1 MLRFEYM
8 NISVKIS
15 RMLEEALKRETRTEY
30 QTSWCRILVGVN
42 LLSKKRA
49 LLLMLII
56 PLLALGSTG
65 LHVILSPSLSINSF
79 PAVSNSYKP
88 SLEDLNRYLSVP
100 AIFSG
105 GMQISLGKSRLYLN
119 MDLRQEFSDYLMGKW
134 FSNLPLSTTSFLP
147 SIDMNFPRLG
157 YFERRD
163 ENSLISLGRRK
174 LSLGGSTYSFVLSNT
189 LPYFD
194 HLWIELNGK
203 AKSGEYLYN
212 FFVISSDRTV
222 SGGPKT
228 LLGHRFGYMNDN
240 LKVTFGEENLVYG
253 VYPDLQDIGPFLIYH
268 HTYQDHSNVT
278 ATIAAEVK
286 IDRAI
291 AYGEFTLDDF
301 RLSTESPNSNPTAFG
316 WLAGFSWKI
325 SDGLPYSGL
334 RFTEAE
340 NEVRD
345 QTLLNSGGLRVRMEH
360 YHATTYLYNR
370 GISIGKFTYQYR
382 FNVLHL
388 DSWPVITG
396 FFGFPFGPDSTLSLV
411 GIEYESQ
418 NVFVKVALELLREGS
433 FTIDS
438 PYSPPFDQDWYGPK
452 NPINRSLI
460 LSLTCFFAYCPDT
473 ALFAGG
479 KVIFADH
486 IDFWI
491 NLGFIKGFSLF

>member
-1 MLRFEYM
+1 
-8 NISVKIS
+8 
-15 RMLEEALKRETRTEY
+15 MLEEALKRETRTEY

-42 LLSKKRA
+42 LLSKKHA

-56 PLLALGSTG
+56 PLIALGSTG
-65 LHVILSPSLSINSF
+65 LHVILSPSLSFNSF
-79 PAVSNSYKP
+79 HAVSNSYRP
-88 SLEDLNRYLSVP
+88 SLEDLNRYFSVP
-100 AIFSG
+100 SIFSG
-105 GMQISLGKSRLYLN
+105 GMEISLGRSRLYVD
-119 MDLRQEFSDYLMGKW
+119 MDLRQEFSDYLTGEW
-134 FSNLPLSTTSFLP
+134 FTNLPLSSTSYLP
-147 SIDMNFPRLG
+147 EVDMNFPRLG

-163 ENSLISLGRRK
+163 ENSLISFGRRK

-240 LKVTFGEENLVYG
+240 LKVTFCEENLVYG

-286 IDRAI
+286 IDRAV

-316 WLAGFSWKI
+316 WLTGFSWKI

-334 RFTEAE
+334 KFTEAE
-340 NEVRD
+340 NEIRD
-345 QTLLNSGGLRVRMEH
+345 RTLLNSGGLRVRIEH

-370 GISIGKFTYQYR
+370 STSIGKFTYQYR
-382 FNVLHL
+382 FNVMHL
-388 DSWPVITG
+388 DSWPIITG
-396 FFGFPFGPDSTLSLV
+396 FFGFPYGPDSTLSLV

-418 NVFVKVALELLREGS
+418 NVFVKAALELLREGS

-452 NPINRSLI
+452 KPINRSLI
-460 LSLTCFFAYCPDT
+460 LSLASLFAFCPDT
-473 ALFAGG
+473 ALFADG

-491 NLGFIKGFSLF
+491 NVGFIKVFSLF

>member
-1 MLRFEYM
+1 M
-8 NISVKIS
+8 SK
-15 RMLEEALKRETRTEY
+15 
-30 QTSWCRILVGVN
+30 CC
-42 LLSKKRA
+42 LS
-49 LLLMLII
+49 LLMLII
-56 PLLALGSTG
+56 PLMVLGSTG
-65 LHVILSPSLSINSF
+65 LHVILSPSLTLDNIPS
-79 PAVSNSYKP
+79 VTSNYEP
-88 SLEDLNRYLSVP
+88 DLEDLNRYMRVP

-105 GMQISLGKSRLYLN
+105 GLEITFGNSRLYVN
-119 MDLRQEFSDYLMGKW
+119 MDLRQEFSDYLMGDW

-147 SIDMNFPRLG
+147 AVDMNFPRLG

-163 ENSLISLGRRK
+163 ANSLISLGRRK
-174 LSLGGSTYSFVLSNT
+174 LSLGSSTYSFVLSNT

-222 SGGPKT
+222 GGGPKT

-240 LKVTFGEENLVYG
+240 LKLTFGEENLVYG
-253 VYPDLQDIGPFLIYH
+253 VYPDLQDLGPFLIYH
-268 HTYQDHSNVT
+268 HTYQSNSNVT
-278 ATIAAEVK
+278 ATLAAEIKLSDV
-286 IDRAI
+286 I

-316 WLAGFSWKI
+316 WFAGFSWKI

-334 RFTEAE
+334 RFTESE
-340 NEVRD
+340 NEIRD
-345 QTLLNSGGLRVRMEH
+345 RTLLNSGGLRLRIEH

-370 GISIGKFTYQYR
+370 GTSIGKFTYQYR

-396 FFGFPFGPDSTLSLV
+396 FFGFPYGPDSTLSLV

-418 NVFVKVALELLREGS
+418 NMLVKVALELLREGS

-452 NPINRSLI
+452 KPINRSLI
-460 LSLTCFFAYCPDT
+460 LSLASFFTCCPDT
-473 ALFAGG
+473 ALFADG
-479 KVIFADH
+479 KVIFADN

-491 NLGFIKGFSLF
+491 NVGFIKRFSLF

>member
-1 MLRFEYM
+1 
-8 NISVKIS
+8 
-15 RMLEEALKRETRTEY
+15 
-30 QTSWCRILVGVN
+30 
-42 LLSKKRA
+42 
-49 LLLMLII
+49 
-56 PLLALGSTG
+56 
-65 LHVILSPSLSINSF
+65 
-79 PAVSNSYKP
+79 
-88 SLEDLNRYLSVP
+88 D
-100 AIFSG
+100 
-105 GMQISLGKSRLYLN
+105 
-119 MDLRQEFSDYLMGKW
+119 W

-147 SIDMNFPRLG
+147 AVDMNFPRLG

-163 ENSLISLGRRK
+163 ANSLISLGRRK
-174 LSLGGSTYSFVLSNT
+174 LSLGSSPYSFVLSNT

-222 SGGPKT
+222 GGGPKT

-240 LKVTFGEENLVYG
+240 LKLTFGEENLVYG
-253 VYPDLQDIGPFLIYH
+253 VYPDLQDLGPFLIYH
-268 HTYQDHSNVT
+268 HTYQSNSNVT
-278 ATIAAEVK
+278 ATLAAEIKLSDV
-286 IDRAI
+286 I

-316 WLAGFSWKI
+316 WFAGFSWKI

-334 RFTEAE
+334 RFTESE
-340 NEVRD
+340 NEIRD
-345 QTLLNSGGLRVRMEH
+345 RTLLNSGGLRLRIEH

-370 GISIGKFTYQYR
+370 GTSIGKFTYQYR

-396 FFGFPFGPDSTLSLV
+396 FFGFPYGPDSTLSLV

-418 NVFVKVALELLREGS
+418 NTLVKVALELLREGS

-452 NPINRSLI
+452 KPINRSLI
-460 LSLTCFFAYCPDT
+460 LSLASFFTCCPDT
-473 ALFAGG
+473 ALFADG
-479 KVIFADH
+479 KVIFADN

-491 NLGFIKGFSLF
+491 NVGFIKRFSLF